1 MTRTFAHLLAGG
13 SIFAIASAALAQD
26 LPQAND
32 SYFKAAQA
40 ELQAQLAVQHNTGK
54 AKNIILFIGD
64 GMSVPTVT
72 AARIMA
78 GQMMSKDGESNNLA
92 LDTFPFTGLAKT
104 YSNDGQVSDSAPTA
118 TAMVTGV
125 KLNNGTL
132 GVDQTVKE
140 GDCPAME
147 GHTVKTL
154 FEMAEEQGLATGV
167 ISTARITHATPA
179 AMYSHTPMRDWESDK
194 ELGEAAAQGCK
205 DIADQLVNWPY
216 GDGLEVA
223 LGGGRAYFLPET
235 VADPEDDG
243 KTGRRTDNRNL
254 TEEWT
259 KKGNN
264 NLFVFDQAGFDAID
278 PATGPKVLGLFEM
291 SHMEYE
297 ADREKDGAKEPSVAD
312 MTAKAID
319 ILQRDGDGFVLMV
332 EGGRIDHAHHAG
344 NAYRAL
350 MDAIAFDAAVAKAL
364 EMTSR
369 EDTLIIAT
377 ADHSHS
383 MTINGYPKRG
393 NPILGLVTEVG
404 DSLALS
410 ADGKPYTTISYAN
423 GPGGV
428 FPALAEGSTTAEPA
442 GVRPD
447 LTGVDTTGVDY
458 VQQALVPMASETHT
472 GDDVAIYAWGPQ
484 AHLLTGTVEQ
494 NLIYHVLAHA
504 LGYDAPV
511 QN

>member
-1 MTRTFAHLLAGG
+1 
-13 SIFAIASAALAQD
+13 
-26 LPQAND
+26 
-32 SYFKAAQA
+32 
-40 ELQAQLAVQHNTGK
+40 
-54 AKNIILFIGD
+54 
-64 GMSVPTVT
+64 
-72 AARIMA
+72 
-78 GQMMSKDGESNNLA
+78 
-92 LDTFPFTGLAKT
+92 
-104 YSNDGQVSDSAPTA
+104 
-118 TAMVTGV
+118 
-125 KLNNGTL
+125 
-132 GVDQTVKE
+132 
-140 GDCPAME
+140 
-147 GHTVKTL
+147 
-154 FEMAEEQGLATGV
+154 
-167 ISTARITHATPA
+167 
-179 AMYSHTPMRDWESDK
+179 
-194 ELGEAAAQGCK
+194 
-205 DIADQLVNWPY
+205 
-216 GDGLEVA
+216 
-223 LGGGRAYFLPET
+223 
-235 VADPEDDG
+235 
-243 KTGRRTDNRNL
+243 
-254 TEEWT
+254 
-259 KKGNN
+259 
-264 NLFVFDQAGFDAID
+264 
-278 PATGPKVLGLFEM
+278 
-291 SHMEYE
+291 
-297 ADREKDGAKEPSVAD
+297 
-312 MTAKAID
+312 
-319 ILQRDGDGFVLMV
+319 
-332 EGGRIDHAHHAG
+332 
-344 NAYRAL
+344 

-447 LTGVDTTGVDY
+447 LTGVDTTAVDY
-458 VQQALVPMASETHT
+458 VQQALVPMNSETHT

>member
-1 MTRTFAHLLAGG
+1 MTRSFAHLLAGG
-13 SIFAIASAALAQD
+13 SIVAMASAAVAQD

-40 ELQAQLAVQHNTGK
+40 ELQAQLARQPITGK
-54 AKNIILFIGD
+54 AKNIILFVGD

-78 GQMMSKDGESNNLA
+78 GQMRGADGESNDLM

-104 YSNDGQVSDSAPTA
+104 YSHDGQVSDSAPTA

-125 KLNNGTL
+125 KLNNGTI

-140 GDCPAME
+140 GDCPAVD
-147 GHTVKTL
+147 GHVVKTL
-154 FEMAEEQGLATGV
+154 FEMAEERGLATGV
-167 ISTARITHATPA
+167 VSTARITHATPA
-179 AMYSHTPMRDWESDK
+179 AMYAHTPMRDWESDK

-223 LGGGRAYFLPET
+223 LGGGRAYFLPES
-235 VADPEDDG
+235 VPDPEDAG

-259 KKGNN
+259 GKGNN
-264 NLFVFDQAGFDAID
+264 HVFVYDQAGFDAVD
-278 PATGPKVLGLFEM
+278 PASDPKVLGLFEM

-297 ADREKDGAKEPSVAD
+297 ADREKDGAKEPSIAD

-350 MDAIAFDAAVAKAL
+350 MDAIALDAAISKAI

-369 EDTLIIAT
+369 EETLIVVT

-404 DSLALS
+404 DTLALG

-428 FPALAEGSTTAEPA
+428 FPALAEGSTAAEPA
-442 GVRPD
+442 GARPD
-447 LTGVDTTGVDY
+447 LTGVDTTSVDY
-458 VQQALVPMASETHT
+458 VQQALVPMSSETHT

-504 LGYDAPV
+504 LGFDEAA

>member
-1 MTRTFAHLLAGG
+1 M
-13 SIFAIASAALAQD
+13 
-26 LPQAND
+26 
-32 SYFKAAQA
+32 
-40 ELQAQLAVQHNTGK
+40 
-54 AKNIILFIGD
+54 
-64 GMSVPTVT
+64 
-72 AARIMA
+72 
-78 GQMMSKDGESNNLA
+78 
-92 LDTFPFTGLAKT
+92 
-104 YSNDGQVSDSAPTA
+104 VS
-118 TAMVTGV
+118 GV
-125 KLNNGTL
+125 KINNGTI

-167 ISTARITHATPA
+167 VSTARITHATPA
-179 AMYSHTPMRDWESDK
+179 AAYAHTPMRDWESDK
-194 ELGEAAAQGCK
+194 ELGDAAAQGCK

-235 VADPEDDG
+235 VADPEDQG
-243 KTGRRTDNRNL
+243 KTGRRTEGRNL

-259 KKGNN
+259 AKGNN
-264 NLFVFDQAGFDAID
+264 HHFVFDQAGFEAID

-297 ADREKDGAKEPSVAD
+297 ADREKDAGKEPSLAD

-319 ILQRDGDGFVLMV
+319 ILQRDGEGFVLMV

-350 MDAIAFDAAVAKAL
+350 MDAIAFDDAVAKAL

-383 MTINGYPKRG
+383 MSINGYPKRG

-404 DSLALS
+404 GELALG

-428 FPALAEGSTTAEPA
+428 FPAVAAGATTAEPA
-442 GVRPD
+442 GERQD

-458 VQQALVPMASETHT
+458 VQQALVPMNSETHT

-504 LGYDAPV
+504 LGYDAPA

>member
-1 MTRTFAHLLAGG
+1 MTRTLAHLLAGG
-13 SIFAIASAALAQD
+13 SIVAIASAALAQD
-26 LPQAND
+26 LPQATD

-40 ELQAQLAVQHNTGK
+40 ELQAQLAVQPNTGR
-54 AKNIILFIGD
+54 AKNIILFGGD
-64 GMSVPTVT
+64 GMSIPTVT

-78 GQMMSKDGESNNLA
+78 GQMRAEDGESNDLA
-92 LDTFPFTGLAKT
+92 LDKFPFTGLSKT

-140 GDCPAME
+140 GDCPGMQ

-154 FEMAEEQGLATGV
+154 FETAEEQGIATGLV
-167 ISTARITHATPA
+167 STARITHATPA

-223 LGGGRAYFLPET
+223 LGGGRAYFLPAS
-235 VADPEDDG
+235 VADPEDEG

-264 NLFVFDQAGFDAID
+264 HLFVFDQAGFDAID
-278 PATGPKVLGLFEM
+278 AATGPKVLGLFEM

-297 ADREKDGAKEPSVAD
+297 TDREKDGAKEPSIAD

-319 ILQRDGDGFVLMV
+319 ILQQGEHGFVLMV

-350 MDAIAFDAAVAKAL
+350 IDAIAFDAAVAKAL

-369 EDTLIIAT
+369 EDTLIVVT

-404 DSLALS
+404 DAV
-410 ADGKPYTTISYAN
+410 AVGGDGKPYTTISYAN
-423 GPGGV
+423 GAGGV
-428 FPALAEGSTTAEPA
+428 FPALAKDATTPA
-442 GVRPD
+442 
-447 LTGVDTTGVDY
+447 
-458 VQQALVPMASETHT
+458 
-472 GDDVAIYAWGPQ
+472 
-484 AHLLTGTVEQ
+484 
-494 NLIYHVLAHA
+494 
-504 LGYDAPV
+504 
-511 QN
+511 